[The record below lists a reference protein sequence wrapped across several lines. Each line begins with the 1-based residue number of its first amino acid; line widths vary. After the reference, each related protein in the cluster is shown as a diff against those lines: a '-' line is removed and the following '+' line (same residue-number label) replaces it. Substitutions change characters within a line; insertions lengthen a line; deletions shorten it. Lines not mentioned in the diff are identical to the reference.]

1 MFILLLPKGVYP
13 YEYVHDW
20 EKFNEIS
27 LPEKLLAD
35 VFENFRNMCLE
46 IYELDP
52 AKFLSASGLA
62 WQAASEK
69 VKVKL
74 DLLTDIDMLL
84 MVEKCIR
91 GGIRHSIY
99 GYANANKKYM
109 KDYDK
114 SKESF
119 YIQYWNVNNLYGQ
132 AMSQKLPVNN
142 TEWIKNTSQFNEDF
156 MKNYIEESDKGHFL
170 EVDGQYIEKLHEL
183 HNDYHLLPKKIEIE
197 KVEKDVANLH
207 DITEYVIHIRNLK
220 KAINHEFVLKKVH
233 KVIKVHQDAWLKPY
247 IDMNTDS
254 RKKVKNDFEKG
265 FLKLMSNAFFEKLWK
280 M

>member
-1 MFILLLPKGVYP
+1 MLPKGVYP

-109 KDYDK
+109 KDFDK

-233 KVIKVHQDAWLKPY
+233 KVIKFHQNAWLKPY

>member
-1 MFILLLPKGVYP
+1 MFILLFPKGVYP

-197 KVEKDVANLH
+197 KVEKDVASLH

-233 KVIKVHQDAWLKPY
+233 KVIKFHQNAWLKPY